1 MRGEHRRGDR
11 LEVRAGQAEES
22 PRNVSA
28 GERRKGQEGLG
39 AGTPR
44 RDWKGR
50 QVRVLQGRGGI
61 LGRGESWKG
70 QERLGV
76 RVPEGTVPGDEHPE
90 TRQERLKG
98 RILGEKKDPELEK

>member
-1 MRGEHRRGDR
+1 MR
-11 LEVRAGQAEES
+11 AQQAEES

-28 GERRKGQEGLG
+28 GEGRKGQEGLG
-39 AGTPR
+39 AGSPT

-50 QVRVLQGRGGI
+50 QVRVPQGRGGT

-70 QERLGV
+70 QKALGV

-90 TRQERLKG
+90 TGQERLKG
-98 RILGEKKDPELEK
+98 RILGEKEVGPRAGEVRDW